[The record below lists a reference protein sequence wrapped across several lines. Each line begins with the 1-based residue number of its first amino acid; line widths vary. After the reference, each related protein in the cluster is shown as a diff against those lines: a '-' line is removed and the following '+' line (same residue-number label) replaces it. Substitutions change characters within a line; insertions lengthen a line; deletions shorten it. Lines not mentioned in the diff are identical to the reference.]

1 MTTII
6 DTTEEITNLIDSITP
21 YLTSTSPPALYLDV
35 EGIDLWR
42 EGYISILQLHLHP
55 NSHTYLIDI
64 HLLGERAFTT
74 TGLRDP
80 TSSLKSILESPA
92 IPVVFFDVRNDNDAL
107 FHLYGINL
115 KNVHDIQLMELAA
128 RPSSKRLIWGL
139 AKTVE
144 QYLHMSRTEVMEW
157 QRVKES
163 GKRLFLPELGGTY
176 AVFNERPITQE
187 IAKYCAQDVQQL
199 PALWAFFNPRLSA
212 YWRLRVS
219 RATEDRLQLCQ
230 DTRYTPRGREKA
242 LGPF

>member
-6 DTTEEITNLIDSITP
+6 DTTEGISNLIDTIALSSVT
-21 YLTSTSPPALYLDV
+21 TSPPALYLDL

-42 EGYISILQLHLHP
+42 HGYISILQLHFHP
-55 NSHTYLIDI
+55 NNHTYLIDI
-64 HLLGERAFTT
+64 HLLGEGAFTT
-74 TGLRDP
+74 TGIKDP

-107 FHLYGINL
+107 FHIYGINL
-115 KNVHDIQLMELAA
+115 RNVHDVQLMELAT
-128 RPSSKRLIWGL
+128 RQSSKKFLWGL

-144 QYLHMSRTEVMEW
+144 QYLHMSRAAAMEW

-163 GKRLFLPELGGTY
+163 GKRLFSPEMGGTY
-176 AVFNERPITQE
+176 AVFNERPITGE

-199 PALWAFFNPRLSA
+199 PALWALFDRRLSHH
-212 YWRLRVS
+212 WRPRVS
-219 RATEDRLQLCQ
+219 RATEDRLQLCRNRQ
-230 DTRYTPRGREKA
+230 YTPRGREKA